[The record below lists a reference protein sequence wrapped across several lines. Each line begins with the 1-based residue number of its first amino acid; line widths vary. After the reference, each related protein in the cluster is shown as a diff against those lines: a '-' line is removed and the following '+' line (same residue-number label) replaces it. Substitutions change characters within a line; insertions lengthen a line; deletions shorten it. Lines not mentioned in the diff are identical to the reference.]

1 MNKVKPVTV
10 SFSLRDGCPVN
21 VALRMRKLKL
31 AATALGAGWA
41 LLCQAQTIPSA
52 LPIDLATALR
62 LAGAQN
68 LDVQI
73 AREKLSEAKANHESA
88 RAQFSPWISPGIGYR
103 RHDGNIQDVAGGIID
118 TSKQSYTIGGT
129 VTAQVELGETY
140 FKTLATKQLQ
150 IAAGHA
156 LEAQR
161 QDAVLAAAQGYFDLL
176 KAQAAVGVA
185 RESLNIAQDYAKQLA
200 QAVQAGIAFKGDA
213 LRAQVQAE
221 RSQLA
226 LRQAQEQQRL
236 AAARLAQTLHLDATV
251 ELVPTAAEL
260 APLALVPAHSALDS
274 LVAQALAAR
283 PELKQSASLV
293 AAARKTKD
301 GAVLGPLVPTVGAQL
316 FLGGLG
322 GGRNGSTGNFGDSED
337 FLFGLSWRIGPGG
350 LFDGARQR
358 GSTARLNLAKLGN
371 EKLRDEIIRQVVE
384 GHTRTQSL
392 ADQLAT
398 AQRAL
403 AAAEETLRLTR
414 ERKEFAVGIV
424 LENIQAE
431 QELTRA
437 RHDYLGLIAEH
448 NKAQYGLIKAIGS
461 PGSAAAK
468 AK

>member
-1 MNKVKPVTV
+1 MKVQSSKFKVQ
-10 SFSLRDGCPVN
+10 SCFAAFLF
-21 VALRMRKLKL
+21 VAM
-31 AATALGAGWA
+31 AA
-41 LLCQAQTIPSA
+41 CAQTPKSAA

-88 RAQFSPWISPGIGYR
+88 RAHFFPWVAPGVSYR
-103 RHDGNIQDVAGGIID
+103 RHDNRIQDVTGNMID
-118 TSKQSYTIGGT
+118 VNKQAYTVGGT

-140 FKTLATKQLQ
+140 YKTLTAKQLMF
-150 IAAGHA
+150 AAGHA
-156 LEAQR
+156 MEAQR
-161 QDAVLAAAQGYFDLL
+161 HDAVLAAAQGYFGLL
-176 KAQAAVGVA
+176 RAQADFGVA
-185 RESLNIAQDYAKQLA
+185 RESLSIAQDYAKQLK

-236 AAARLAQTLHLDATV
+236 AGARLAQTLHLDPVV
-251 ELVPTAAEL
+251 ELIPSATEL
-260 APLALVPAHSALDS
+260 APLALMNTNTALDS

-293 AAARKTKD
+293 AAARKAKD
-301 GAVLGPLVPTVGAQL
+301 GAILGPLVPTVGAQM

-337 FLFGLSWRIGPGG
+337 FLFGLSWRLGPGG

-358 GSTARLNLAKLGN
+358 GNTARLNLAKLGN
-371 EKLRDEIIRQVVE
+371 DKLKDEIIRQVVE
-384 GHTRTQSL
+384 GHTRVQSL
-392 ADQLAT
+392 ADQLVT
-398 AQRAL
+398 AKRAL

-431 QELTRA
+431 QELTRT
-437 RHDYLGLIAEH
+437 RHDYLGLVAEY
-448 NKAQYGLIKAIGS
+448 NKAQYGLVWAVGS
-461 PGSAAAK
+461 PRSPR
-468 AK
+468 